1 MNGME
6 IQLKQLAQNNRT
18 LSCSLRSSLFMHRDA
33 KFWQICQV
41 WIKLQPSMLALPIQ
55 FILGK
60 LQGVFIIKSHF
71 EHSIAPM
78 EF

>member
-1 MNGME
+1 MY
-6 IQLKQLAQNNRT
+6 
-18 LSCSLRSSLFMHRDA
+18 HDA
-33 KFWQICQV
+33 KFWQISQV
-41 WIKLQPSMLALPIQ
+41 WIKLQPSMLPLPIQ

-60 LQGVFIIKSHF
+60 RQRVFIIKSHF

>member
-1 MNGME
+1 
-6 IQLKQLAQNNRT
+6 
-18 LSCSLRSSLFMHRDA
+18 MHRDA
-33 KFWQICQV
+33 KFWQISQV